1 MEAGAAVPLAAP
13 PPTSARLVT
22 TSSTV
27 PGNNN
32 GTQPAA
38 KRRKVGGR
46 EDVGSGQ
53 GGQGGQQHYAI
64 GPTEDDAVIRQRL
77 LTRTTT
83 TRGEPPLKKLL
94 KKFFAFASEVDK
106 ENVSNIP
113 DCEKLYRAFLQELS
127 SFELPLL
134 KTKVV
139 IGANRREQ
147 ENFKELQSELS
158 QKILEAQADIDSL
171 KIQLEESKIERQH
184 KEECEAIRR
193 LIGAQPARAE
203 TQKVLDELTR
213 ELAALEAENL
223 AAARTLE
230 LRKKQFSLL
239 LHVVDD
245 LQSTIEDEAKFLPED
260 FKSVAEDI
268 KGAAIERI
276 STEQERAIVEPEGSM
291 EPMQIEKV

>member
-13 PPTSARLVT
+13 PPTSARPVPT
-22 TSSTV
+22 PTG

-32 GTQPAA
+32 ETQPAA

-46 EDVGSGQ
+46 EDAGSGL

-106 ENVSNIP
+106 ENVSNVS

-147 ENFKELQSELS
+147 ENFKDLQAELS
-158 QKILEAQADIDSL
+158 QKSLEVSTYFSSTAS
-171 KIQLEESKIERQH
+171 
-184 KEECEAIRR
+184 
-193 LIGAQPARAE
+193 
-203 TQKVLDELTR
+203 
-213 ELAALEAENL
+213 AL
-223 AAARTLE
+223 
-230 LRKKQFSLL
+230 
-239 LHVVDD
+239 
-245 LQSTIEDEAKFLPED
+245 
-260 FKSVAEDI
+260 
-268 KGAAIERI
+268 
-276 STEQERAIVEPEGSM
+276 
-291 EPMQIEKV
+291 MQ